1 MPAWIENLITGATS
15 KVSRMM
21 GSWRSSPEQVEMNQ
35 LSSKFR
41 RRFNQMQDR
50 LEAPPGKIS
59 RISNLAP
66 SDNRR
71 QDSLLP
77 LSILIV
83 GAVAVAIGLA
93 FDLALVINAGG
104 IPGVFVLPTITKT
117 TDATQV
123 NSVVNKVAAVV
134 DDLAGDE
141 EEYIVEDQAEDFA
154 GEYEIEDNLFED
166 GGDNDNDDDDDDDD
180 NDNEDK
186 EEGVEEEKVEE
197 EEEDKEKKEEE
208 EEEKEEEVNE
218 AKEDS
223 TEEGH
228 GESEEET
235 EIVMENSDHAM
246 AEEKK
251 ETQASSEKVAEE
263 SGHETEARATEEN
276 LEHQSVMSLQESESE
291 EVKEEANQ
299 KVESGDQEEERET
312 RKEDDIAAGQTT
324 KTKKDDVAPTSTD
337 EVAVT
342 SSSTWIGTGSKES
355 EATIKRQEEKG
366 EEEKFYK
373 NAPVNT
379 KKEEG
384 LDDILEAGDWFTAE

>member
-1 MPAWIENLITGATS
+1 
-15 KVSRMM
+15 
-21 GSWRSSPEQVEMNQ
+21 
-35 LSSKFR
+35 
-41 RRFNQMQDR
+41 MQDR

-104 IPGVFVLPTITKT
+104 IPGVFVLPTITET

-180 NDNEDK
+180 NDDEDN
-186 EEGVEEEKVEE
+186 
-197 EEEDKEKKEEE
+197 DDDDID
-208 EEEKEEEVNE
+208 N
-218 AKEDS
+218 DDYD
-223 TEEGH
+223 
-228 GESEEET
+228 
-235 EIVMENSDHAM
+235 ND
-246 AEEKK
+246 
-251 ETQASSEKVAEE
+251 
-263 SGHETEARATEEN
+263 
-276 LEHQSVMSLQESESE
+276 
-291 EVKEEANQ
+291 
-299 KVESGDQEEERET
+299 DD
-312 RKEDDIAAGQTT
+312 EDDN
-324 KTKKDDVAPTSTD
+324 DNYDYD
-337 EVAVT
+337 
-342 SSSTWIGTGSKES
+342 
-355 EATIKRQEEKG
+355 
-366 EEEKFYK
+366 
-373 NAPVNT
+373 
-379 KKEEG
+379 
-384 LDDILEAGDWFTAE
+384 

>member
-1 MPAWIENLITGATS
+1 
-15 KVSRMM
+15 
-21 GSWRSSPEQVEMNQ
+21 
-35 LSSKFR
+35 
-41 RRFNQMQDR
+41 MQDR

-71 QDSLLP
+71 QESLLP

-117 TDATQV
+117 TEATQV

-141 EEYIVEDQAEDFA
+141 EEYIVEDQAEDF
-154 GEYEIEDNLFED
+154 GDEYDIEDNLFED
-166 GGDNDNDDDDDDDD
+166 GGDNDNDDDD
-180 NDNEDK
+180 NEDK
-186 EEGVEEEKVEE
+186 EEEVEE
-197 EEEDKEKKEEE
+197 EEEDQEEVEEE
-208 EEEKEEEVNE
+208 EEDQEEEEEVEEVEE
-218 AKEDS
+218 AKVDD
-223 TEEGH
+223 TEEGQ
-228 GESEEET
+228 GESEEDT
-235 EIVMENSDHAM
+235 EMVMENSDHAM

-251 ETQASSEKVAEE
+251 ETQTSSDKEAEE
-263 SGHETEARATEEN
+263 SEHETEASATDTAEEN
-276 LEHQSVMSLQESESE
+276 LQHQSPMSSQESENE

-324 KTKKDDVAPTSTD
+324 MTKKGDVAPTSTD

-342 SSSTWIGTGSKES
+342 SSSTWIETGSQES
-355 EATIKRQEEKG
+355 EATIKRQE

-379 KKEEG
+379 KKEQG

>member
-1 MPAWIENLITGATS
+1 
-15 KVSRMM
+15 
-21 GSWRSSPEQVEMNQ
+21 
-35 LSSKFR
+35 
-41 RRFNQMQDR
+41 MQDR

-71 QDSLLP
+71 QESLLP

-117 TDATQV
+117 TEATQV

-154 GEYEIEDNLFED
+154 DEYDIEDNLFED
-166 GGDNDNDDDDDDDD
+166 GGDNDNDDDD
-180 NDNEDK
+180 NEDK
-186 EEGVEEEKVEE
+186 EEEVEE
-197 EEEDKEKKEEE
+197 EEEDQ
-208 EEEKEEEVNE
+208 EEVEEVEE
-218 AKEDS
+218 AKVDD
-223 TEEGH
+223 TEEGQ
-228 GESEEET
+228 GESEEDT
-235 EIVMENSDHAM
+235 EMVMENSDHAM

-251 ETQASSEKVAEE
+251 ETQTSSDKEAEE
-263 SGHETEARATEEN
+263 SEHETEASATDTAEEN
-276 LEHQSVMSLQESESE
+276 LQHQSPMSSQERENE

-324 KTKKDDVAPTSTD
+324 MTKKGDVAPTSTD

-342 SSSTWIGTGSKES
+342 SSSTWIETGKS
-355 EATIKRQEEKG
+355 EVTIKRQEEKG

-379 KKEEG
+379 KKEQG

>member
-1 MPAWIENLITGATS
+1 
-15 KVSRMM
+15 
-21 GSWRSSPEQVEMNQ
+21 
-35 LSSKFR
+35 
-41 RRFNQMQDR
+41 MQDR

-71 QDSLLP
+71 QESLLP

-117 TDATQV
+117 TEATQV

-134 DDLAGDE
+134 DNLAGDE
-141 EEYIVEDQAEDFA
+141 EEYIVEDQAEEFA
-154 GEYEIEDNLFED
+154 DEYEIEDNLFED
-166 GGDNDNDDDDDDDD
+166 GGDNDNDDDDND

-186 EEGVEEEKVEE
+186 EEEDQEEEEEEEEEVEE
-197 EEEDKEKKEEE
+197 EEE
-208 EEEKEEEVNE
+208 EVEE
-218 AKEDS
+218 AKVDD
-223 TEEGH
+223 TEEGQ
-228 GESEEET
+228 GESEEDT
-235 EIVMENSDHAM
+235 EMVMENSDHAM

-251 ETQASSEKVAEE
+251 ETQTSSDKEAEKSE
-263 SGHETEARATEEN
+263 HETEASATDTAEEN
-276 LEHQSVMSLQESESE
+276 LQHQSAMSSQESESE

-299 KVESGDQEEERET
+299 KVESGDQEEKRET

-324 KTKKDDVAPTSTD
+324 MTKKGDVAPTSTD

-342 SSSTWIGTGSKES
+342 SSSTWIETGSQES
-355 EATIKRQEEKG
+355 EATIKRQE

-379 KKEEG
+379 KKEQG